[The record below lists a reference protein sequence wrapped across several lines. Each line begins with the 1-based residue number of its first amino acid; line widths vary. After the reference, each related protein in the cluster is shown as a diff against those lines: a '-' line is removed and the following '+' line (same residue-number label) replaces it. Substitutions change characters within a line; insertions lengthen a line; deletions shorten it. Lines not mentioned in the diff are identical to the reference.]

1 MEWKKFPSSLVKL
14 DWKSTKTQNWNTTR
28 QKAGSGKI
36 RTMCNQT
43 LPSWTIETK
52 FNMLNDSQYKEL
64 LGFAALVKGGFEPFL
79 WRDFEDYEEKNIEL
93 TSNADGIFQAVMR
106 FGEWQEP
113 VEYIENLSVV
123 GEDIPKD
130 RIRIEGG
137 QFYIVDDT
145 DFVIFRNQTIT
156 VNYTY
161 YWLVRF
167 AGDSM
172 TVERIFYNI
181 SRSKSFKLEAVR
193 I

>member
-1 MEWKKFPSSLVKL
+1 M
-14 DWKSTKTQNWNTTR
+14 N
-28 QKAGSGKI
+28 
-36 RTMCNQT
+36 
-43 LPSWTIETK
+43 
-52 FNMLNDSQYKEL
+52 
-64 LGFAALVKGGFEPFL
+64 
-79 WRDFEDYEEKNIEL
+79 FEDYEEKNIEL

-181 SRSKSFKLEAVR
+181 NRSKSFKLEAVR